1 VPERITKMV
10 SAIQRLF
17 ADMGVEIVEERMLRF
32 IVQEI
37 HNGKSLQEALNEPYV
52 LNNTKPEWRRQ
63 ILDRPEIVHAVE
75 EELEKT
81 FKSQEGGSG
90 IG

>member
-1 VPERITKMV
+1 VPERISKMV

-17 ADMGVEIVEERMLRF
+17 ADMGVEVVEERMLRF

-37 HNGKSLQEALNEPYV
+37 HNGKSLEEAMNEPYV

-63 ILDRPEIVHAVE
+63 ILDRPEIVRAVE
-75 EELEKT
+75 EEMEKT
-81 FKSQEGGSG
+81 FKAQEGGSG
-90 IG
+90 VG